1 MDKFEE
7 DVYPSSSTNLEQFL
21 NDPLLLE
28 PANPNLPVTSS
39 TTIANFSTLYNDA
52 DINGSAALTESD
64 LDALECA
71 RNESQ
76 QLSVVNNLPDL
87 LKSGS
92 TECLEKVVPRI
103 QEVLNYAQADIQRAA
118 STAFL
123 QILQKEQVAVQNYAQ
138 TFLQTILTSI
148 DNKNPDISSAW
159 LGTLLDVIDL
169 LPKTVIQKEIL
180 TAAVA
185 KGQLSQSVQARLS
198 CCQILG
204 KIATKFDPFVI
215 KKEILPIVQSL
226 CQDVD
231 YEVRGCMC
239 KQLNPVARGL
249 GLEATKNAI
258 LPELVEL
265 TNDEEVYVRMM
276 GLETVVNILS
286 LLDDDTCSNTIIPLV
301 IRFYE
306 QCLYSK
312 DHTLPIIAKH
322 IGRLCHG
329 LSANLNEK
337 QKDWFLDCYKKLCE
351 VGYSDKNSNSS
362 EYGFKN
368 QLAIEHPFHN
378 CRINAAYNFPAIS
391 LFVGAKDFES
401 ELLETFS
408 MMCKDSLP
416 AVRKNMAH
424 GFHEVV
430 KLLDTQSGILLKNLA
445 DLLRDNNLEVLSGVT
460 SHLAEI
466 FEVLGKHKHSE
477 NQVAEIIPAIM
488 AAESVI
494 FSSYSWRL
502 QEEFV
507 LTLSSLPKWFNS
519 ETIYV
524 KIMPVIYTKL
534 KKARA
539 LPVKL
544 AVARTFLTLLRTLKK
559 AEYREQLINKL
570 TEELSVGNCY
580 FRSLFLDVCSISL
593 DIYSK
598 SFFKEKLFDN
608 ALSLYC
614 DPVPNIRLKLCRFIP
629 CMKQTLNLP
638 EDDAR
643 LSDLCNVVSK
653 ILRSDKDP
661 DVLSFANQALWDLEQ
676 IVVPVHLLGSKTQE
690 KLQTAED
697 LIDLHREAEEISLLN
712 DEKNEEK
719 SKVKKDVPFSKIPS
733 PRKVSAQKSTSEK
746 RASPTPLKECKKS
759 LSNFSSSLT
768 PVSSPKVK
776 TKGSS
781 IPNCRLVKSR
791 STSSI
796 CSTSQIPKRDSKLV
810 DSPGKRDTKIPVIGT
825 SSLPTPKDGKSAES
839 RLCNNTRIPRVSTP
853 VRPPS
858 PITVSH
864 IPTTA
869 GVQKPAKSGIKPT
882 SSNNNRKNNNSTTT
896 TATTTTTTTTTAAS
910 TATTNSTTTTATTT
924 STTTT
929 TTTTDNSS
937 DHGLVNRTGYLS
949 KSLERPKSSVTK

>member
-52 DINGSAALTESD
+52 DLNGSAAHTESD

-249 GLEATKNAI
+249 GLEATKSAI

-362 EYGFKN
+362 EYG
-368 QLAIEHPFHN
+368 
-378 CRINAAYNFPAIS
+378 AIS

-416 AVRKNMAH
+416 AVRKNIAH

-430 KLLDTQSGILLKNLA
+430 KLLDFQSGIVLKNLA

-661 DVLSFANQALWDLEQ
+661 DVLSFAKQALWDLEQ

-759 LSNFSSSLT
+759 LSNCSSSLT

-796 CSTSQIPKRDSKLV
+796 CSASQIPKRDSKLV
-810 DSPGKRDTKIPVIGT
+810 DSTGKRDTKIPVIGT
-825 SSLPTPKDGKSAES
+825 SSLPTPKDGKSAET

-858 PITVSH
+858 PTTVSH
-864 IPTTA
+864 IPTSA
-869 GVQKPAKSGIKPT
+869 GVQKQAKSGIKPT
-882 SSNNNRKNNNSTTT
+882 SSNNIRKNNST
-896 TATTTTTTTTTAAS
+896 TTTTTTTTTAAS
-910 TATTNSTTTTATTT
+910 TATTNSTTTTATATI
-924 STTTT
+924 TT

>member
-1 MDKFEE
+1 MTFYVKDPFSLDDECILTKTLKSNEE
-7 DVYPSSSTNLEQFL
+7 LESLTVAEDLSDIDRAVYILQ
-21 NDPLLLE
+21 
-28 PANPNLPVTSS
+28 
-39 TTIANFSTLYNDA
+39 
-52 DINGSAALTESD
+52 
-64 LDALECA
+64 CA

-937 DHGLVNRTGYLS
+937 DHGQRVLS
-949 KSLERPKSSVTK
+949 QNDLQCPNCISFAVDLLALNSARDSIQ